1 MGSFYI
7 YGYEEVILIKSEIIK
22 TYSKKQLFRKRVSK
36 IIAITG
42 SIILLVMA
50 LSYYGQHT
58 GSFVISMKNADRKA
72 GLALVDTDD
81 FADTK
86 ARITATPL
94 SNAIDT
100 EYEAI
105 PFSTLDETVGS
116 HNYKDP
122 SSQYDKY
129 FAYTF
134 YLLNQGEE
142 TVDYIASFTIDNV
155 TRNLDSILRICI
167 IEGNVDAYAE
177 TRTET
182 VYAKAREDEGH
193 EGEPEPIVGSTGET
207 PLKNLGYHL
216 PEGSENNLDVLSSL
230 GLTTPFASDNKV
242 FQTTNHD
249 FKVGQMK
256 KYTVVMW
263 LDGWDAQ
270 SSNKLLNGALKLS
283 LQFTLIGRDN
293 Y

>member
-1 MGSFYI
+1 MGSFYVN
-7 YGYEEVILIKSEIIK
+7 GYEEVILIKSEIIK
-22 TYSKKQLFRKRVSK
+22 TYTKKQLFRKRVSK

-42 SIILLVMA
+42 SIILLVAA

-58 GSFVISMKNADRKA
+58 GSFVISMKNNDKKA
-72 GLALVDTDD
+72 GLALVDNED
-81 FADTK
+81 FQNAK
-86 ARITATPL
+86 SRITATPL

-105 PFSTLDETVGS
+105 PFDKLDETAGS
-116 HNYKDP
+116 HNYQDP
-122 SSQYDKY
+122 YSKYDKY

-134 YLLNQGEE
+134 YLLNQGQE
-142 TVDYIASFTIDNV
+142 TIDYIASFTIDNA
-155 TRNLDSILRICI
+155 TRNLDSILRIMV

-193 EGEPEPIVGSTGET
+193 EGEPEPIIGSSGET
-207 PLKNLGYHL
+207 PLKDLDYHL
-216 PEGSENNLDVLSSL
+216 PKGSEDNLNVLTSL
-230 GLTTPFASDNKV
+230 GLTTPFENDKSV
-242 FQTTNHD
+242 FTNRVHD
-249 FKVGQMK
+249 FKIGQIK
-256 KYTVVMW
+256 KYTIVMW

-283 LQFTLIGRDN
+283 LQFTLVSKDS